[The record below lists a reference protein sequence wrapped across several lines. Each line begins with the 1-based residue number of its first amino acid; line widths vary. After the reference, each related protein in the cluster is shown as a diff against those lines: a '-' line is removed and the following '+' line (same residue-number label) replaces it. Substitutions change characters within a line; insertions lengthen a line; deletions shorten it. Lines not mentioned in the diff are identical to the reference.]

1 MKFDRTNE
9 HQKGTR
15 QGGPVKSFPRA
26 RPPAG
31 YASLIPL
38 NFENLN

>member
-1 MKFDRTNE
+1 MKFDRTNQ

-15 QGGPVKSFPRA
+15 QGGPVKSFLRA

-31 YASLIPL
+31 YASLIRV
-38 NFENLN
+38 NFEDPS